1 MSEPQSPSHKPSA
14 APTHFGKFTLI
25 LSVFLVAV
33 AGGVYAY
40 FRYTNPSPAPVDEG
54 ATLKTFIA
62 GVGKTQKLDE
72 AYTDAN
78 GDLVAD
84 PPSDPSKF
92 LKVNEIAF
100 SVVASEDAEKAQ
112 AHWKDFMAALSKAT
126 GKPVK
131 YFAEIDK
138 VDEQVRAVR
147 EGRLHVTAF
156 NTGQVS
162 NAVNTAGFVP
172 LFCIADK
179 DGKYGY
185 EMEILVPAASP
196 IKTPADLKD
205 KTVTLT
211 SLSSNSGGKAPLV
224 ILKEKFGLL
233 PGRDYH
239 IAFSGDH
246 VRSVRELAS
255 GQREA
260 VCVANDQIARAVGA
274 GLVKREQFR
283 SIYKSESFPPLC
295 FGVPHN
301 MPPELVAKVKQVFT
315 NFSFDGT
322 SVGDLY
328 NAQGKSK
335 FAPVDYAKD
344 WKLIREVDDA
354 LTRLLDSK

>member
-1 MSEPQSPSHKPSA
+1 MSEPQSPSLAPSA
-14 APTHFGKFTLI
+14 SPTHFGKFTLFI
-25 LSVFLVAV
+25 SVFFVVVA
-33 AGGVYAY
+33 AGVYAY
-40 FRYTNPSPAPVDEG
+40 FHFTNPSPAPVDEG
-54 ATLKTFIA
+54 AAIKTFIA
-62 GVGKTQKLDE
+62 GLGKTQKLDA

-84 PPSDPSKF
+84 PPTDPAKY
-92 LKVNEIAF
+92 LNVNEIMF

-112 AHWKDFMAALSKAT
+112 AHWKDFMTALSKAT

-138 VDEQVRAVR
+138 IDDQVRAIR

-179 DGKYGY
+179 EGKYGY

-196 IKTPADLKD
+196 IQTPADLKG
-205 KTVTLT
+205 KTITLT

-239 IAFSGDH
+239 YTFSGDH
-246 VRSVRELAS
+246 VRSVKELAS
-255 GQREA
+255 GHHEA
-260 VCVANDQIARAVGA
+260 VCVANDQVARAVGA

-283 SIYKSESFPPLC
+283 SIYKSENFPPLC

-301 MPPELVAKVKQVFT
+301 LPPELVAKIKQVFT

-344 WKLIREVDDA
+344 WKLIREVDDS
-354 LTRLLDSK
+354 LSHLFDSK